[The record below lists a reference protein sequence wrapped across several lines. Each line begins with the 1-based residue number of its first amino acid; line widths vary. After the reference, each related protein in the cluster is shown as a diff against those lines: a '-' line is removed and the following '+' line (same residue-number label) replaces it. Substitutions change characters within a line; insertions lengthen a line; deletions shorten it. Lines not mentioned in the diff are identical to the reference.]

1 MNHNMSNLRIHLNAG
16 VLWNLPDVSR
26 VPRTG
31 GDIDW
36 HAVRA
41 AGYNGLQHYFPE
53 PAAIAAGLE
62 MSGMARVLSTGD
74 ALRTA
79 RQHREW
85 GFVCS
90 TWHVGT
96 GLESDT
102 EMDALAAA
110 TLDAAAATGL
120 PIYIETH
127 RATMTQDIRRTL
139 DLIERFPQLRFNAD
153 LSHWYTG
160 HEMRY
165 GDFEIKLAVLAPI
178 FARTRFVHGRIG
190 HSCTMQLALSEARKH
205 PCWEDWRRMWAECLR
220 GMQAAHNGEP
230 TVFAPELLPAVMT
243 HAGQTHRLNYAA
255 LNNGKE
261 LTDRW
266 EESLELVALIRA
278 LEAGCDGSID
288 E

>member
-1 MNHNMSNLRIHLNAG
+1 MRQLRIHLNVG
-16 VLWNLPDVSR
+16 VLWNLPDGSR
-26 VPRTG
+26 APRLES
-31 GDIDW
+31 DIDW

-41 AGYNGLQHYFPE
+41 AGYTGLQHYVPE
-53 PAAIAAGLE
+53 PAAIAAGME
-62 MSGMARVLSTGD
+62 MSGMGRVLSPGN
-74 ALRTA
+74 ALATA

-127 RATMTQDIRRTL
+127 RATMTQDIRRTI
-139 DLIERFPQLRFNAD
+139 DLTERFPELRFNAD

-165 GDFEIKLAVLAPI
+165 GDFDAKFAALAPI
-178 FARTRFVHGRIG
+178 FARTRFIHGRIG
-190 HSCTMQLALSEARKH
+190 HSCAMQLALAEAREH
-205 PCWEDWRRMWAECLR
+205 PCWEDWRRMWSECLR
-220 GMQAAHNGEP
+220 GMQTAQDGEP
-230 TVFAPELLPAVMT
+230 IIFAPELLPAVMT
-243 HAGQTHRLNYAA
+243 HAGQTHWLNYAA
-255 LNNGKE
+255 LDNGKE
-261 LTDRW
+261 RTDRW
-266 EESLELVALIRA
+266 QESLDLVALIRR
-278 LEAGCDGSID
+278 LEHEYKGSS
-288 E
+288 